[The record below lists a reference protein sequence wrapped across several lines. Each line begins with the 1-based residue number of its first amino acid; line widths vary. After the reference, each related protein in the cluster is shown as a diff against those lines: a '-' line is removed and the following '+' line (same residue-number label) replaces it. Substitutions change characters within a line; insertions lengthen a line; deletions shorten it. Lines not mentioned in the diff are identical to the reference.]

1 MPRGRKRKVEF
12 VPQAWIPNSSSEDEH
27 HEELPHLEVV
37 RQPQGLGDDRRQELP
52 RLEVVRQPQGLGD
65 DRHQELPHLEVVRQP
80 QGLGDDRHQELP
92 HLEGEVP
99 GEQHD
104 EEQLNRGEGKF

>member
-52 RLEVVRQPQGLGD
+52 RLEVVRQPQD
-65 DRHQELPHLEVVRQP
+65 
-80 QGLGDDRHQELP
+80 LGDDRHQELP